1 VGNKYKRLVR
11 VIKKDYIKEAWEL
24 MAEEEKRKYFYTGI
38 GYIGILLV
46 LVSAIRFLLIDDSI
60 GQFIALLALLC
71 LGSYSRNVESKLP
84 FTPKEKRIFKGIYVG
99 AFLIIFMTGAYFMY
113 S

>member
-1 VGNKYKRLVR
+1 M
-11 VIKKDYIKEAWEL
+11 I
-24 MAEEEKRKYFYTGI
+24 EEEKRKYFYTGI

-60 GQFIALLALLC
+60 GQLIALLGLLC
-71 LGSYSRNVESKLP
+71 LGSYSRYVESKLP
-84 FTPKEKRIFKGIYVG
+84 FTLKEKRIFKVVYVG
-99 AFLIIFMTGAYFMY
+99 AFLIILMTGAYFIY